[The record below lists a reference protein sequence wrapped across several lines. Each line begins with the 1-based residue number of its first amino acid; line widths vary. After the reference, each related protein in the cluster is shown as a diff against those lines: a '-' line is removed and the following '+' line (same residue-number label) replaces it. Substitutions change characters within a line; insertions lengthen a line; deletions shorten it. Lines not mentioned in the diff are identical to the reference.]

1 MPLIFIAS
9 AALLLYHA
17 IDYDRASVRVEIPLQ
32 DIVHV
37 PTYSDVKRYVSF
49 NQPKAST

>member
-9 AALLLYHA
+9 AVILLAHA
-17 IDYDRASVRVEIPLQ
+17 IDYNRASVRVEIPLQ

-37 PTYSDVKRYVSF
+37 PTYDDVHQYMSF
-49 NQPKAST
+49 QRPAAT

>member
-1 MPLIFIAS
+1 MPLIFIVSVAIML
-9 AALLLYHA
+9 AHA

-37 PTYSDVKRYVSF
+37 PTYGDVEKYVSF
-49 NQPKAST
+49 RQPT